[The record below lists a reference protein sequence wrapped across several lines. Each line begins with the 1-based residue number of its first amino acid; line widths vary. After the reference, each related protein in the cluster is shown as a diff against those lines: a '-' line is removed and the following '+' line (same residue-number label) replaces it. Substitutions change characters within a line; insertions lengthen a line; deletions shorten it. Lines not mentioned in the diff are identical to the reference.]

1 MAAIELAEAKEHLRV
16 DYDDDDSYIA
26 GLIDA
31 AEGYI
36 LATGTSIGSPPEPA
50 ILHALKLLVGHW
62 FESREAGTS
71 EPSRAIAFGV
81 DALLQPYR
89 EQSL

>member
-1 MAAIELAEAKEHLRV
+1 MAALSLEAAKIHLRV
-16 DYDDDDSYIA
+16 DYDDEDIYIA
-26 GLIDA
+26 SLIDA

-36 LATGTSIGSPPEPA
+36 VATGTSISSPPEPD
-50 ILHALKLLVGHW
+50 ILHALKMLVGHW
-62 FESREAGTS
+62 WENREAGTS